1 MIARTPE
8 QRELH
13 EARLKLQRDEA
24 ACLEFAMSEGIA
36 KGRLEAEQIGYQRGE
51 PIGQQIGLRRGE
63 LIGMIRL
70 LQKWVGQPQSA
81 SEEFAKSGTAELQA
95 QIAVLQRQLCERRA
109 N

>member
-36 KGRLEAEQIGYQRGE
+36 KGRLEAEQIG
-51 PIGQQIGLRRGE
+51 
-63 LIGMIRL
+63 
-70 LQKWVGQPQSA
+70 
-81 SEEFAKSGTAELQA
+81 
-95 QIAVLQRQLCERRA
+95 
-109 N
+109 